1 MATKNKTAL
10 EVLLSGVDIS
20 GVKLQPRVLKTKRLV
35 TVELLWPR
43 CSIAKKTSAREVEF
57 RKGKASCKGEEWC
70 RRVFFREEIDGHA
83 GLAVAVSEILDDEW
97 IEKFLRASAKYALRQ
112 FGDMAEKYTV
122 GISDVASAPFNAL
135 AQLEGAYPGPQTAAQ
150 GVLDLTESILPQS
163 GKSVTVEV
171 PLHLPNSTKNVGSLK
186 LELRA

>member
-1 MATKNKTAL
+1 M
-10 EVLLSGVDIS
+10 
-20 GVKLQPRVLKTKRLV
+20 
-35 TVELLWPR
+35 
-43 CSIAKKTSAREVEF
+43 
-57 RKGKASCKGEEWC
+57 
-70 RRVFFREEIDGHA
+70 FFREEIDGHA

-135 AQLEGAYPGPQTAAQ
+135 AQLEGTYPGPQTAAQ